1 MGDIGAGSQGSGFL
15 FYLTY
20 LHREL
25 RRRLGRTVLTILGL
39 AVGVSLVVIVSALS
53 AGLDRAQ
60 AGILDPLEK
69 VGTDLVVSRPVDV
82 PVGGTAQGGAS
93 ALVGGIPAEEVDAL
107 LDENQSLFQT
117 DFSQLGKPGEVFERE
132 LFLPATLLT
141 FPKDQQKRVEAID
154 GVDTVAGGLSLLAVH
169 QKGKVP
175 EIVATFE
182 TGGDTVSRDIDI
194 SPPSQA
200 EWQSIASCVQ
210 RTGGGPSCLP
220 GRFKRLTAA
229 FTTPREVIKQILDP
243 PQTDLATEPYTAAGV
258 DLEPPRS
265 GRAAD
270 GTPDIG
276 VITPAQISAGS
287 FFSGDPAE
295 VVLAEGYLE
304 RKNLEVGGELPLN
317 GKPYTI
323 VGTARPPLG
332 GQSADIYLPL
342 SELQVLAGREDRV
355 NTLFVRADSAADVP
369 RVSKEIERVFP
380 GAQVTSAKDLA
391 NQISG
396 SLVDAG
402 NLADRLG
409 IALAAIALVSSV
421 LIAVLLTLSSVAKR
435 IRELGTLGALG
446 WSKALIIR
454 QVVAESFTQG
464 SIGGVVGAA
473 LGVAVAAGI
482 TALAPELRASAAQ
495 QSGPLSSSFGLG
507 RVLADEASRTI
518 TLSAPV
524 RPGMVVIAVGLAV
537 AGGLLAGLAGAT
549 RAARLR
555 PADALREL
563 G

>member
-1 MGDIGAGSQGSGFL
+1 M

-25 RRRLGRTVLTILGL
+25 RRRLGRTVLTVLGL
-39 AVGVSLVVIVSALS
+39 AVGVSLVVVVSALS

-60 AGILDPLEK
+60 SKILNPLEK
-69 VGTDLVVSRPVDV
+69 VGTDLIVSRPVDI
-82 PVGGTAQGGAS
+82 PVAGNGQGGAG
-93 ALVGGIPAEEVDAL
+93 LLGGIPAGEVDSL
-107 LDENQSLFQT
+107 LEENESLFQT
-117 DFSQLGKPGEVFERE
+117 DFSKLGKPGATFERE
-132 LFLPATLLT
+132 LFLPATQLT
-141 FPKDQQKRVEAID
+141 FPKSEQAKIDRID

-182 TGGDTVSRDIDI
+182 TGGSTVTRDIDI
-194 SPPSQA
+194 SAPSQA

-220 GRFKRLTAA
+220 ARFKRLTAA

-258 DLEPPRS
+258 DLR
-265 GRAAD
+265 GGGDD
-270 GTPDIG
+270 GAPDIG
-276 VITPAQISAGS
+276 MITPTQISAGA
-287 FFSGDPAE
+287 FFSAAAETKE
-295 VVLAEGYLE
+295 VVLAEGYAK
-304 RKNLEVGGELPLN
+304 RKDLDVGEAIVLN
-317 GKPYTI
+317 AIEYKI
-323 VGTARPPLG
+323 VGLARPPLG

-342 SELQVLAGREDRV
+342 DELQRLSARADRV
-355 NTLFVRADSAADVP
+355 NMLFVRADSAADVE
-369 RVSKEIERVFP
+369 RISKQIERVFP

-391 NQISG
+391 SQISG

-409 IALAAIALVSSV
+409 VALAAMALVSAV

-446 WSKALIIR
+446 WPKGLIVR
-454 QVVAESFTQG
+454 QVVAESFAQG
-464 SIGGVVGAA
+464 TLGGLFGAA
-473 LGVAVAAGI
+473 LGVAIALGI
-482 TALAPELRASAAQ
+482 TALAPQLDASAAQ
-495 QSGPLSSSFGLG
+495 QSGPLTASFGLG
-507 RVLADEASRTI
+507 RVLSDESSQSI

-524 RPGMVVIAVGLAV
+524 EPGMVGAAAGLAL
-537 AGGLLAGLAGAT
+537 AGGLLAGLAGAA